1 MLCFLK
7 LHLRFVLYI
16 SNTQYMLE
24 MFETILVRLFTFNI
38 NSFDVPVVYVLQ
50 LFIGSEIGNRKI
62 AFVPFVG
69 F

>member
-38 NSFDVPVVYVLQ
+38 NFFDVPVVYVLQ

>member
-1 MLCFLK
+1 
-7 LHLRFVLYI
+7 
-16 SNTQYMLE
+16 MLE